1 MSRSA
6 PVILLSARSTSA
18 LAEKSSRASTWLTAS
33 VERSAPEFGF
43 ATFATF
49 AADVARLAAAVIMPE
64 LAMAE
69 TVLMRLSYAARLK
82 RRLADMVSGR

>member
-1 MSRSA
+1 
-6 PVILLSARSTSA
+6 
-18 LAEKSSRASTWLTAS
+18 
-33 VERSAPEFGF
+33 
-43 ATFATF
+43 
-49 AADVARLAAAVIMPE
+49 MPE

>member
-18 LAEKSSRASTWLTAS
+18 LAEKSSRASIWLTAS

-43 ATFATF
+43 ATFA
-49 AADVARLAAAVIMPE
+49 ADVARRAAAVIMPE